1 MLKYSQQK
9 KEQKNKRRN
18 KIILQS
24 TLETT
29 VVLQRNKEQLQ
40 MRWQTT
46 RDKLDQDIGK

>member
-1 MLKYSQQK
+1 MESEMLKYSQQK

-29 VVLQRNKEQLQ
+29 VGLQRNKEQL
-40 MRWQTT
+40 
-46 RDKLDQDIGK
+46 